1 MRKVQLIR
9 MGLREI
15 DASSREKILNRTIG
29 WNVAIIVIDQVQ
41 LGKATVKGKVS
52 LSAGLIGK
60 SGG

>member
-9 MGLREI
+9 MGLRGI
-15 DASSREKILNRTIG
+15 DASSREKISNRTIG

-52 LSAGLIGK
+52 LSAGL
-60 SGG
+60 